1 MREPSGLESFDP
13 RTRVRSSPGL
23 GSARVRST
31 LLAARESWRAPLLRG
46 RLCCAPSATSH
57 RTRENIYRCSRY
69 TASGNKSIVFIFKW
83 RLSDFC
89 LVVSEEKG
97 SVQRHPDSSGLE
109 STRVRGC
116 LEPAR
121 EQHYKYRTKATRKV
135 RITNIVSSLQ
145 FAKLVGFASQPQS
158 IETSLAIIYFPLL
171 PVHQAGT
178 FCFSTTAIKTL
189 LAIIKYFTSLC
200 PFSQFSILIEKVS
213 RLKNAGLREI
223 SRKLVKRQCT
233 PRWFQETDALWS
245 NLGGSFRSRGCGK
258 KSIPGRNY
266 NTLSCR

>member
-1 MREPSGLESFDP
+1 MFVVSGVSGSPRWLRVCDGGQRLCDAKFYEVYIKLSSSFFSFFSFLYQITTLSSILTCFSDRTLSRVNPIPTSLQGVP
-13 RTRVRSSPGL
+13 RTRVRSSPGP

-31 LLAARESWRAPLLRG
+31 LLAARESWRGPLLRG

-83 RLSDFC
+83 RVSDFC
-89 LVVSEEKG
+89 LVVSKEKG

-135 RITNIVSSLQ
+135 RIN
-145 FAKLVGFASQPQS
+145 
-158 IETSLAIIYFPLL
+158 
-171 PVHQAGT
+171 
-178 FCFSTTAIKTL
+178 
-189 LAIIKYFTSLC
+189 
-200 PFSQFSILIEKVS
+200 
-213 RLKNAGLREI
+213 
-223 SRKLVKRQCT
+223 
-233 PRWFQETDALWS
+233 
-245 NLGGSFRSRGCGK
+245 
-258 KSIPGRNY
+258 
-266 NTLSCR
+266 